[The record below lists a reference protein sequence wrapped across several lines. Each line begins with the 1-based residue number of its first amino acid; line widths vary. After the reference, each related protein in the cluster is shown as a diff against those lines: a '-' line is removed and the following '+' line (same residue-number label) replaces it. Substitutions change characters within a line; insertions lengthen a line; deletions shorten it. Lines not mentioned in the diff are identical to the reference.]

1 MSIDRWTPAPISGG
15 EIDGVDGERVARWI
29 GANPA
34 EWVDPTGRRRDARL
48 AVVCFAGGTVLLA
61 ANVNNFGQAAGWWR
75 LLPLALV
82 CSALMLRR
90 IAPIPGLCVGIVAG
104 LWDLALGPSLGT
116 WLVFGQLAYDVAL
129 YGRREVQP
137 WLLRFSVAATVVA
150 ALACFLLGNQALGA
164 GVGVTLTLVFVVPVV
179 TAVPVRQYRDKA
191 ARERERAEQIA
202 EMAELHRRQAL
213 AEERA
218 RMARELH
225 DVVANHLSA
234 VAIHATAAQALLD
247 STDPSKLNEIL
258 AVIRE
263 NSVRGLAEMRRMVE
277 VLREPGDPVLS
288 QGLAGA
294 LPQLAAAAAHVRVT
308 VEQVGDVRPLPPD
321 VDHAAYRIVQ
331 ESLTNAG
338 KHAPGGTAA
347 VRLEYRPESVVV
359 TVDSSAPAV
368 ATADPSVTGAGM
380 GLRGMR
386 ERVTLLGGAF
396 SAGPTDGADGAHLSG
411 EAAWRVRAE
420 LPSAVAP

>member
-1 MSIDRWTPAPISGG
+1 LKFNS
-15 EIDGVDGERVARWI
+15 
-29 GANPA
+29 
-34 EWVDPTGRRRDARL
+34 
-48 AVVCFAGGTVLLA
+48 
-61 ANVNNFGQAAGWWR
+61 FGQAAGWWR

-82 CSALMLRR
+82 CSALMLPR
-90 IAPIPGLCVGIVAG
+90 IAPLSGLLVAVAAG

-129 YGRREVQP
+129 YGRREVLP
-137 WLLRFSVAATVVA
+137 WLLRFAVVATVVA
-150 ALACFLLGNQALGA
+150 ALVTLFLGNLALGA
-164 GVGVTLTLVFVVPVV
+164 AVGVTLTLVFVVPVV
-179 TAVPVRQYRDKA
+179 TAVPVRQYRDRA
-191 ARERERAEQIA
+191 DRERERAEQIA

-247 STDPSKLNEIL
+247 STDPSQLNEIL

-277 VLREPGDPVLS
+277 VLREPGDPAVS
-288 QGLAGA
+288 QGLAEA
-294 LPQLAAAAAHVRVT
+294 LPRLAAAAAQVRVT
-308 VEQVGDVRPLPPD
+308 VEQVGEVRPLPPD

-347 VRLEYRPESVVV
+347 VRLEYLAESVVV
-359 TVDSSAPAV
+359 TVDSSAPAPAAV
-368 ATADPSVTGAGM
+368 KPSVAGAGM

-396 SAGPTDGADGAHLSG
+396 SAGPADVGSVGPLQV
-411 EAAWRVRAE
+411 AWRVRVDFP
-420 LPSAVAP
+420 LAVAP